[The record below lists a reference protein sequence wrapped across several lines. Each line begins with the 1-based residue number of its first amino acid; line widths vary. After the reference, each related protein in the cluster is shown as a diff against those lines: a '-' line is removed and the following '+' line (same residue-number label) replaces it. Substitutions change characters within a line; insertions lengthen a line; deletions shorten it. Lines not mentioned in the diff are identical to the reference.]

1 MNHRAP
7 IQNPKSKIQNALCG
21 VFGLLLLG
29 AGCDNLGRAVPP
41 EPAPPPKPPAEDL
54 LRRGTIGAE
63 TLVTNAVSQPIRGFG
78 LVIGLDGRG
87 SGDCPTVI
95 REYLVEFL
103 TKQIGPRGAKE
114 RSKLPSPGEMID
126 SPDTAVVEVTALIP
140 AGSRKGA
147 RVDLQVRALPGT
159 ATQSLEGGLLLPTEL
174 RYFDRAASG
183 QGLVAGGVLAEGGGP
198 VFVSPLPGDDAHAT
212 LPDPRQGLVFGGAR
226 VLDEH
231 PTRLMLVR
239 PNYQLAQSIER
250 RINERFGQ
258 RPKVA
263 QAQSI
268 GYVELNTPAA
278 FARHPEYFRR
288 LVAQLL
294 LDNRPA
300 VAEERLRELS
310 RAALAGDADL
320 ERIALSW
327 EATGRAALPTV
338 QPLYAH
344 GDARVRLYAA
354 RTGARLGDVTALPVL
369 GGLAAAGAAEL
380 RLRAIE
386 ELGRS
391 DSPQAGT
398 YLGPLLSGENQD
410 IRVAAYEAILG
421 HNHPGVRSTT
431 FGHVLDPS
439 QINFAL
445 DVIECS
451 GPPLIYVR
459 QSRLARVAVFGSRLA
474 VTPPVFYN
482 HADDAVTI
490 HTVTGAD
497 DLRVFTKVRGKLS
510 DELAVPP
517 RVADQVTALA
527 DRPQRDA
534 QDRLRGLGLPYSR
547 VVRIL
552 AALAKQEALPAP
564 LVAEPTAPSGWV
576 GPEVS
581 PDRPETEAQE

>member
-1 MNHRAP
+1 MYCRP
-7 IQNPKSKIQNALCG
+7 SSFPVCYLS
-21 VFGLLLLG
+21 GLLLMA
-29 AGCDNLGRAVPP
+29 AGCDNFGRAVSP
-41 EPAPPPKPPAEDL
+41 EPAPPPKPPQEDL

-63 TLVTNAVSQPIRGFG
+63 TLVTNAIAQPIRGFG

-95 REYLVEFL
+95 RDYLIEFL
-103 TKQIGPRGAKE
+103 TKQIGPQGATV
-114 RSKLPSPGEMID
+114 RAKLPSPGEMID
-126 SPDTAVVEVTALIP
+126 SPDTAVVEVTALIA

-147 RVDLQVRALPGT
+147 RVDLQVRALGGT
-159 ATQSLEGGLLLPTEL
+159 STQSLEGGLLLPTEL

-183 QGLVAGGVLAEGGGP
+183 QGLIAGGVLAEGGGP
-198 VFVSPLPGDDAHAT
+198 LFVNPFAGDDT
-212 LPDPRQGLVFGGAR
+212 LAAPADPRQGVVFGGGR

-263 QAQSI
+263 QAQSV
-268 GYVELNTPAA
+268 GYVELNTPAT
-278 FARHPEYFRR
+278 FARQPEYFRR

-294 LDNRPA
+294 LDVRPA

-310 RAALAGDADL
+310 RTALAGDADL
-320 ERIALSW
+320 ARIALSW
-327 EATGRAALPTV
+327 EAAGRSALPTV
-338 QPLYAH
+338 QPLYTHA
-344 GDARVRLYAA
+344 DARPRFYAA

-369 GGLAAAGAAEL
+369 GGLAAAGAQEL
-380 RLRAIE
+380 RLLAID

-391 DSPQAGT
+391 DSPQAST

-421 HNHPGVRSTT
+421 HSHPGLRSTT
-431 FGHVLDPS
+431 FGHVLDSS
-439 QINFAL
+439 QINFVL
-445 DVIECS
+445 DVIECA

-459 QSRLARVAVFGSRLA
+459 QSRLARVAVFGSRMA

-497 DLRVFTKVRGKLS
+497 DLRVFTKRRGKLS

-517 RVADQVTALA
+517 RVADLITALA
-527 DRPQRDA
+527 ERPARDA
-534 QDRLRGLGLPYSR
+534 QQQLRGLGLPYSR
-547 VVRIL
+547 VVRIV

-564 LVAEPTAPSGWV
+564 LVAEPTTPTAWL

-581 PDRPETEAQE
+581 PDRPETEAKE